1 VSLEDKISEHG
12 SYFEELSERIILKE
26 VILGYRCE
34 VPIKQVRELIN
45 KTYNNKIFV
54 KKARLA
60 FTDFKVVEDRN
71 FRLSLMKNNS

>member
-1 VSLEDKISEHG
+1 VSLEDKISEYG

-34 VPIKQVRELIN
+34 VPIEQVRELIN

-54 KKARLA
+54 KKIRLA
-60 FTDFKVVEDRN
+60 FTDFKVVQDRN
-71 FRLSLMKNNS
+71 FRLSLMNNNS

>member
-1 VSLEDKISEHG
+1 MSLEDKISEYG

-34 VPIKQVRELIN
+34 VPIEQVRELIN

-54 KKARLA
+54 KKIRLA
-60 FTDFKVVEDRN
+60 FTDFKVVQDRN
-71 FRLSLMKNNS
+71 FRLSLMNNNS